1 MAARTISPNA
11 ADQPQTVPPLSC
23 RKAWGRFRR
32 PTRPAAPSC
41 TRGAR
46 RGPGARPGA
55 ARGARPCA
63 RPCSAATGGF
73 VPCSLHGSR
82 KTVLPSLAAQG
93 PARGPARSR
102 GFSRDGP
109 GSPHDGAAA
118 EESSPPR
125 TLHVCISRM
134 FAGQEKKRAPSSSCF
149 ETVPGAFLPSA
160 TCAGSTATP
169 KPGNPLAC
177 SRVAGFS
184 TASPQRPA
192 PPSAERPCPG
202 NLTPARCGGGHL
214 TVPAPRPGEGTP
226 QPEHG
231 TGEPGTNMG
240 QASPEHGTSE
250 PGT

>member
-23 RKAWGRFRR
+23 RKAWGDSGGPRGRQPPR
-32 PTRPAAPSC
+32 ARAGLGEGPAQGLEPCAAP
-41 TRGAR
+41 GLA
-46 RGPGARPGA
+46 PGLAPPRPGVSCL
-55 ARGARPCA
+55 ARSMALG
-63 RPCSAATGGF
+63 RPCS
-73 VPCSLHGSR
+73 PR
-82 KTVLPSLAAQG
+82 WP
-93 PARGPARSR
+93 RGPARSR

-184 TASPQRPA
+184 NASPQRPA
-192 PPSAERPCPG
+192 PPSAERPRPG
-202 NLTPARCGGGHL
+202 NLTPARCGGGHV